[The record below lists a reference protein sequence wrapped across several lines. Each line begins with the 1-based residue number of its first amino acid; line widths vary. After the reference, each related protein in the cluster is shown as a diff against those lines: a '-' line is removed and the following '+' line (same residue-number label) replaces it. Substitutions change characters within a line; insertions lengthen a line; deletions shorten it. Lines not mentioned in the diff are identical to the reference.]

1 MQADRSDCSSSAA
14 GVQRI
19 LMMVLLSGDQTRWSR
34 AELERE
40 LCRPG
45 DDAANVGD
53 AIGALY
59 GVGLVHVSGDLVEAT
74 RPARYLDDLLGN
86 PV

>member
-1 MQADRSDCSSSAA
+1 MQADRTDCSSSAA

-19 LMMVLLSGDQTRWSR
+19 LMMVLLSGDQCRWSR

-40 LCRPG
+40 LARPG
-45 DDAANVGD
+45 GDPAGVGD

-59 GVGLVHVSGDLVEAT
+59 GAGLVHVSGDLIEPT
-74 RPARYLDDLLGN
+74 RPARYLDALLGN